1 MTTDTLTLIAFA
13 LYLIFFGW
21 LGYRRGVWP
30 ELTLL
35 LVTAVSW
42 VLLQER
48 GSIVVR
54 MTNFFGKFLV
64 LIRSGGL
71 TGSTED
77 ALQAVSDAPNVITD
91 ENQYGFLFL
100 VWAVIVLFTFILTTN
115 TKIVRRG
122 KHGFVA
128 VLLGLA
134 NGLVF
139 AALLIPVLSRVFETM
154 PAEQA
159 EAAPLNALYV
169 LVTKL
174 WEMFAT
180 TVQNLWQ
187 WMEPLVPSSVW
198 LIVITLL
205 LIAIAW
211 PVRRSAKR

>member
-1 MTTDTLTLIAFA
+1 MTTETQILIAFA

-21 LGYRRGVWP
+21 LGRRRGIWP
-30 ELTLL
+30 ELTLF
-35 LVTAVSW
+35 LVTVVSW

-77 ALQAVSDAPNVITD
+77 ALKAVSEAPNVITD

-100 VWAVIVLFTFILTTN
+100 VWSVVVLVTFIVTSN

-122 KHGFVA
+122 KHNFVA
-128 VLLGLA
+128 IVLGVA

-139 AALLIPVLSRVFETM
+139 AALLLPVLGQVLTTI
-154 PAEQA
+154 PAGQTD
-159 EAAPLNALYV
+159 AAPLNALFV
-169 LVTKL
+169 LVSGL
-174 WEMFAT
+174 WQVAAT
-180 TVQNLWQ
+180 TAQNLWQ
-187 WMEPLVPSSVW
+187 WVQPLPPSAW
-198 LIVITLL
+198 LVIITLIL
-205 LIAIAW
+205 VLIAW
-211 PVRRSAKR
+211 PARRSAKR

>member
-1 MTTDTLTLIAFA
+1 MTTESQILIAFA

-21 LGYRRGVWP
+21 LGRRRGVWP

-35 LVTAVSW
+35 LVTVVSW

-100 VWAVIVLFTFILTTN
+100 VWAVIVLVTFILTSN

-139 AALLIPVLSRVFETM
+139 AALLLPVLGKVLTTV

-159 EAAPLNALYV
+159 EAAPLNALFV
-169 LVTKL
+169 LVSEL
-174 WEMFAT
+174 WRVFAT
-180 TVQNLWQ
+180 TVQSIWQ
-187 WMEPLVPSSVW
+187 WVQPLPAPVW
-198 LIVITLL
+198 LVIITLL
-205 LIAIAW
+205 LVLIAW
-211 PVRRSAKR
+211 PVRRGAKR

>member
-1 MTTDTLTLIAFA
+1 MTTETQILIAFA

-21 LGYRRGVWP
+21 LGHRRGVWP

-35 LVTAVSW
+35 IVTVASW

-54 MTNFFGKFLV
+54 MTNFAGKFMV

-77 ALQAVSDAPNVITD
+77 ALQAVSEAPNVITD

-100 VWAVIVLFTFILTTN
+100 VWAVIVLVTYILTSN
-115 TKIVRRG
+115 PKIVRRG

-139 AALLIPVLSRVFETM
+139 AALLLPVLGQVLTTI
-154 PAEQA
+154 PAEQV
-159 EAAPLNALYV
+159 EAAPLNALFV
-169 LVTKL
+169 LVSEL
-174 WEMFAT
+174 WQAFVT
-180 TVQNLWQ
+180 TVQNIWQ
-187 WMEPLVPSSVW
+187 WVQPLPPSVW
-198 LIVITLL
+198 LIIITLL
-205 LIAIAW
+205 LVLIAW
-211 PVRRSAKR
+211 PMRRSAKR

>member
-1 MTTDTLTLIAFA
+1 MTTETQILIAFA

-30 ELTLL
+30 ELTLF
-35 LVTAVSW
+35 LVTVVSW

-77 ALQAVSDAPNVITD
+77 ALQAVSEAPNVITD

-122 KHGFVA
+122 KHKFAA

-139 AALLIPVLSRVFETM
+139 AALLLPVLGQVLTTI
-154 PAEQA
+154 PAQQV
-159 EAAPLNALYV
+159 EAAPLNALTV
-169 LVTKL
+169 LVT
-174 WEMFAT
+174 E
-180 TVQNLWQ
+180 LWQ
-187 WMEPLVPSSVW
+187 VFVRTIQNVWQWVQPVPPFVW
-198 LIVITLL
+198 LIIITLL
-205 LIAIAW
+205 LVLIAW